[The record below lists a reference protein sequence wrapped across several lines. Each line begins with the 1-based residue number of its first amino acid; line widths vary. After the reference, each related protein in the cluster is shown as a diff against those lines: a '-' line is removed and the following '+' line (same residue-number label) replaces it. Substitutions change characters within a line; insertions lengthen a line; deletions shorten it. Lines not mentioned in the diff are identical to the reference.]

1 MTPSPVR
8 ILPRPVLRKLIFPLL
23 IAATPLLR
31 GEEITTSDGQVI
43 KSTSFRRSGNVIMIK
58 TTTAEGGV
66 IEVGFPVARITRVSF
81 PEPPELSKASAAA
94 SAGKAAEVLSLTGE
108 YVSKQ
113 GEFKDVP
120 GSWWPRMA
128 ELRLLALASVG
139 KNEEASSLA
148 REIGAIKSPLTES
161 LARGGTLF
169 GPLATGETE
178 AVTVGAKSLPRIGG
192 DEGSALAQLAL
203 GRTFLQKKDGQG
215 AIRAFLTVKIFYP
228 TATLLQPA
236 ALLGAANACLLL
248 KDEERAT
255 QTLRDLMALYPESP
269 QASEAKKIVEG
280 LSKS

>member
-1 MTPSPVR
+1 
-8 ILPRPVLRKLIFPLL
+8 
-23 IAATPLLR
+23 
-31 GEEITTSDGQVI
+31 
-43 KSTSFRRSGNVIMIK
+43 
-58 TTTAEGGV
+58 
-66 IEVGFPVARITRVSF
+66 
-81 PEPPELSKASAAA
+81 
-94 SAGKAAEVLSLTGE
+94 
-108 YVSKQ
+108 
-113 GEFKDVP
+113 
-120 GSWWPRMA
+120 MA

-139 KNEEASSLA
+139 KNEEAASLA

-255 QTLRDLMALYPESP
+255 QTLRDLMAIYPESP
-269 QASEAKKIVEG
+269 QASEAKKIVQG